1 MFPWSSSVEDL
12 LSRTKMARGGAVRRC
27 LDQSLLMLCVH
38 QWIPLLMESQTDGQW
53 VEVETLGDGVKL
65 EKVGHWDIPP
75 HPLPPATSSLSFF
88 LRFPISLSLF
98 PAVLPLPVLPD
109 WYEVNRFAQPQAPFT
124 MSCLIVW
131 STVKSSDVWTCQ
143 PKYSFLFKSIY

>member
-38 QWIPLLMESQTDGQW
+38 QWIPLLMEPQTDGQW

-75 HPLPPATSSLSFF
+75 LPLPPLHCHSFSVFPSPF
-88 LRFPISLSLF
+88 LCS
-98 PAVLPLPVLPD
+98 PAVLPRPVLPD

-143 PKYSFLFKSIY
+143 PEYSFLFKSIY